1 MIKEKINTNAKIT
14 NKEAEEAEEI
24 EEETMGILEGD
35 IVNQRQSSKMDTIGH
50 VDGKQTTKAPD
61 VSDFRKAELQ
71 ARPVPIQRMVE
82 IWIKGG
88 TDGLGGGALS
98 KLNLTMEN
106 FMLQQMR
113 LSLVILENY
122 RLQKR

>member
-82 IWIKGG
+82 I
-88 TDGLGGGALS
+88 
-98 KLNLTMEN
+98 
-106 FMLQQMR
+106 
-113 LSLVILENY
+113 
-122 RLQKR
+122 